1 MGTTHRVSS
10 MRTLVRSTFVLA
22 ALVVSSVLGST
33 PASAADL
40 DDFLWESRPLLV
52 FAPTSSD
59 PRLVETLNR
68 IEATRC
74 DFVGREMVA
83 GVILADGSGTFDGR
97 PMETREPQRLADA
110 YGVGRDGFTVVL
122 IGKDGGEKFRVDD
135 VPDLQ
140 TFYAVV
146 DGMPMRARE
155 AQSDSSQC

>member
-1 MGTTHRVSS
+1 MGTSSRVSS
-10 MRTLVRSTFVLA
+10 MRTLVRSTFVLT
-22 ALVVSSVLGST
+22 ALVAGSVLGSA

-40 DDFLWESRPLLV
+40 DDYLWEHRPLLV
-52 FAPTSSD
+52 FAPTPND

-74 DFVGREMVA
+74 DFVERQMVA
-83 GVILADGSGTFDGR
+83 GVVVADGTGTFDGQ
-97 PMETREPQRLADA
+97 PMQTGEPQRLSNV

-146 DGMPMRARE
+146 DGMPMRGRE

>member
-1 MGTTHRVSS
+1 
-10 MRTLVRSTFVLA
+10 
-22 ALVVSSVLGST
+22 
-33 PASAADL
+33 
-40 DDFLWESRPLLV
+40 
-52 FAPTSSD
+52 
-59 PRLVETLNR
+59 
-68 IEATRC
+68 
-74 DFVGREMVA
+74 
-83 GVILADGSGTFDGR
+83 
-97 PMETREPQRLADA
+97 METGEPQRLADA

>member
-1 MGTTHRVSS
+1 
-10 MRTLVRSTFVLA
+10 MRTLVRSTFVLT
-22 ALVVSSVLGST
+22 ALVAGSVLSSA

-40 DDFLWESRPLLV
+40 DDYLWQRRPLLV
-52 FAPTSSD
+52 FAPTAGD

-74 DFVGREMVA
+74 DFVEREMVA
-83 GVILADGSGTFDGR
+83 GVVIADGTGTFDGQ
-97 PMETREPQRLADA
+97 PIEAGEPQRLADR
-110 YGVGRDGFTVVL
+110 YGVGSEVFTVVL

-146 DGMPMRARE
+146 DGMPMRSRE
-155 AQSDSSQC
+155 AQSDSSRC